1 MIEPETRRFLLLPRV
16 EACSSIVDAVEAVT
30 GKPTAA
36 SNPALAWDAFRK
48 AGHNSPLPRAGRL
61 WAA

>member
-1 MIEPETRRFLLLPRV
+1 MLCTAAL
-16 EACSSIVDAVEAVT
+16 CSGIVDAVEAAT